1 MKIPDTEIR
10 LRDRKVG
17 EITPVEAEHSRP
29 FKNNEEKYAAKF
41 AIDLDMDTSSKSSP
55 LPDGACWIR
64 IKLDQV
70 RCVEKVITAYWKAE
84 EFVTRWTWTCTEVDC
99 SSCKGQYCHGIKVTV
114 YSEGATPENLP
125 SFSDCKYGDT
135 VNIQCTKHLEI
146 PEIRIFEKEGIN
158 AYIVIVILIAIEYK
172 RGRLF
177 LFFNMTK

>member
-70 RCVEKVITAYWKAE
+70 RCVEKVNTVYWRTAEK
-84 EFVTRWTWTCTEVDC
+84 FITRWTWTCTEVDC
-99 SSCKGQYCHGIKVTV
+99 SYCRGQYCNSFIETLTV
-114 YSEGATPENLP
+114 YSEGATPKNLP

-135 VNIQCTKHLEI
+135 VYIQCKKDLEI
-146 PEIRIFEKEGIN
+146 PEIRIFEKEGI
-158 AYIVIVILIAIEYK
+158 
-172 RGRLF
+172 
-177 LFFNMTK
+177 